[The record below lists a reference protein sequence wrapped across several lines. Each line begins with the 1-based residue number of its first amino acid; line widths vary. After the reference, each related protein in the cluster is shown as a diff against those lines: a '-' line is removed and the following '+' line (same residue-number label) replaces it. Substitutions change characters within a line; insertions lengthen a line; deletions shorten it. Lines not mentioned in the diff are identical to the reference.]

1 MFTTPSHPV
10 NKKIC
15 VRASRSAESKECK
28 KNESILRE
36 IASLDQSKM
45 KQSMVHISRNDTIV
59 SAEQVDSDISS
70 ICSEEE
76 DEDEIFLFTPS
87 SKTTKAG
94 QGRESFLLTPIV
106 MECTSSFSLTP
117 RRTPDTSILSSSL
130 TSPTRTPE
138 MSVYTTPDSR
148 LLPNL
153 SPCNNKRKRRYISTL
168 SIDELSR
175 EC

>member
-1 MFTTPSHPV
+1 MFATPPQIYSF
-10 NKKIC
+10 KKPC
-15 VRASRSAESKECK
+15 VRASRSAESKEGK

-106 MECTSSFSLTP
+106 MECTSSSSLTP
-117 RRTPDTSILSSSL
+117 RRTSDMSAHSIIDFHLPPIYFPPRLPPTLS
-130 TSPTRTPE
+130 
-138 MSVYTTPDSR
+138 M
-148 LLPNL
+148 
-153 SPCNNKRKRRYISTL
+153 CKKRKSRYIS
-168 SIDELSR
+168 IPPFVP
-175 EC
+175 